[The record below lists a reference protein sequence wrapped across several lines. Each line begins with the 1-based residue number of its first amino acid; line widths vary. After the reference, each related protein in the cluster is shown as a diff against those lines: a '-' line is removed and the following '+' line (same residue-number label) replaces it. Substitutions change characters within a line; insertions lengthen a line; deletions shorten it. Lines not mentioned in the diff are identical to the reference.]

1 MVLKLNPYTDEVI
14 DAFREI
20 LPDNPEEWQLLGVVN
35 KDKDVYTFGND
46 SKIIGRAFE
55 IVATPYIQ
63 QLAKDLD
70 CTFHESKAQNIYPD
84 FYLENNEGKRIAIDV
99 KSTYRRSESSNFSF
113 TLGSFTSYLRNGT
126 KNIDG
131 HYNDYD
137 KHYVLG
143 FVYSRTKDFETK
155 RVPIDEID
163 KLSSPYEEVEIIF
176 MEKYRIGGD
185 KKGSGNTDNIS
196 TIGANSIEAF
206 NNGYSPFTF
215 LGNPVF
221 EHYWRNYPR
230 NTMTKDEKDKLYIDL
245 PSYFDWLESE
255 KNPKFSATQL
265 RAIYKE
271 YINVIAKESYS
282 IRISQFPDPRNA
294 GKSELQDG

>member
-1 MVLKLNPYTDEVI
+1 MGSEMCI
-14 DAFREI
+14 R
-20 LPDNPEEWQLLGVVN
+20 
-35 KDKDVYTFGND
+35 D
-46 SKIIGRAFE
+46 S
-55 IVATPYIQ
+55 
-63 QLAKDLD
+63 
-70 CTFHESKAQNIYPD
+70 IYPD